1 MVRPIY
7 TKERNMEIIKKYG
20 GIDLLQGRFGHLGG
34 EEILL
39 PLS

>member
-1 MVRPIY
+1 MVGPIY
-7 TKERNMEIIKKYG
+7 TKERNMELIKYE
-20 GIDLLQGRFGHLGG
+20 GIGLLQGRFGHLGE